1 MRKLSLS
8 SVLFLGTILLLAA
21 CQPTLRVITGIK
33 KPRVENVERIENYL
47 AEQKLVDDPERNF
60 YLPDEASFY
69 GLRIFRDSLYRLPD
83 VYLFNSAGEFL
94 EENQLC
100 LTTRSKEPRVDQL
113 NYFSN
118 IFQVDSILS
127 KKLAKSDLERFM
139 VNAKGEKV
147 KLPEGKTAVILWSK
161 FLGDKINRKHIIGT
175 REQIMNSDQN
185 IAVFYLNLDIQENW
199 AD

>member
-8 SVLFLGTILLLAA
+8 KVLVLGTILLLAA

-33 KPRVENVERIENYL
+33 KPQVENVERLEQYL
-47 AEQKLVDDPERNF
+47 ADQNLQVEPEKSF

-69 GLRIFRDSLYRLPD
+69 GLTMFRDSLYRLPD

-113 NYFSN
+113 NYFSS

-175 REQIMNSDQN
+175 REQILKADQN
-185 IAVFYLNLDIQENW
+185 IEIVYLNLDIQESW
-199 AD
+199 TD